1 MKERLLGATVECLA
15 ELGYLG
21 TTTTEVVRR
30 AGVSRGAQVHH
41 FPTKNDLVVGALDHV
56 LLRRQEEFRV
66 AFGALDPDERTL
78 ATALDLLW
86 SMYRGETFAAWL
98 ELAVAFRTEPEL
110 RARFLEVQSRF
121 WDQCTTI
128 FEEFFPVSPD
138 PHFSRTA
145 VGLAFAVLDG
155 LATQKAVGIEG
166 DADDV
171 LGLLKSLATMF
182 APEVGGSR

>member
-1 MKERLLGATVECLA
+1 MKERLLEATVECLA
-15 ELGYLG
+15 ELGYAG

-41 FPTKNDLVVGALDHV
+41 FPTKTDLVVGALDHI
-56 LLRRQEEFRV
+56 LARRRQQFRA
-66 AFGALDPDERTL
+66 AFGALAPHERTL

-86 SMYRGETFAAWL
+86 SMYRSPTFAAWL

-110 RARFLEVQSRF
+110 QRRVLEVNARFSQQSAA
-121 WDQCTTI
+121 I

-138 PHFSRTA
+138 PNFSRVA
-145 VGLAFAVLDG
+145 VEFAFALLDG
-155 LATQKAVGIEG
+155 LATQHAVGIES
-166 DADDV
+166 DPDEV
-171 LGLLKSLATMF
+171 LGLLKTLATMF

>member
-1 MKERLLGATVECLA
+1 MKERLLEATVECLA
-15 ELGYLG
+15 ELGYTG

-41 FPTKNDLVVGALDHV
+41 FPTKNDLVVGALDHI
-56 LLRRQEEFRV
+56 LARRQEEFRV
-66 AFGALDPDERTL
+66 AFGALDPGERTL

-110 RARFLEVQSRF
+110 RARFLEVASRF
-121 WDQCTTI
+121 SQQCAAI

-138 PHFSRTA
+138 PHFSRIA
-145 VGLAFAVLDG
+145 VGFAFALHDG
-155 LATQKAVGIEG
+155 LATQHAVGIEA
-166 DADDV
+166 DADEV
-171 LGLLKSLATMF
+171 LALLKSLATMF
-182 APEVGGSR
+182 APEVGGSL